1 MVKGLQCVLQVF
13 TVQEVV
19 ISLWSWSLSKSPIQD
34 GIFDEIDDFK
44 FSRFLPPIVN
54 KETSLWKVSTT
65 SFRPVAR
72 WHQIT
77 IISWIYGAFFF
88 VNAFSHVSL
97 KITRTGAKDEKEK
110 RGFPFDPCFLIGW
123 CVLTVDS
130 SKVLLHTRV
139 LHRVILRAIQCG
151 SDTTDYLD
159 CDKLTTM
166 NKVCFL
172 IVFGIGVQQV
182 SENLFVRILFAELHR
197 HTTLNS
203 RVWVEYTCIT
213 YDTPPTRPQFITNF
227 LNY

>member
-1 MVKGLQCVLQVF
+1 MEHF
-13 TVQEVV
+13 
-19 ISLWSWSLSKSPIQD
+19 
-34 GIFDEIDDFK
+34 
-44 FSRFLPPIVN
+44 FSSMRSVM
-54 KETSLWKVSTT
+54 
-65 SFRPVAR
+65 FR
-72 WHQIT
+72 W
-77 IISWIYGAFFF
+77 
-88 VNAFSHVSL
+88 
-97 KITRTGAKDEKEK
+97 KITRTGAKKEKEK
-110 RGFPFDPCFLIGW
+110 RGFPFDRCFLIGW

-139 LHRVILRAIQCG
+139 LHRVILRAILCG

-172 IVFGIGVQQV
+172 VVFGIGVQQV

-197 HTTLNS
+197 QTTLNS

>member
-1 MVKGLQCVLQVF
+1 MCSPSFHDSRGSNFTLIRIRVQKSNPRWHLRWDRWFQVF
-13 TVQEVV
+13 A
-19 ISLWSWSLSKSPIQD
+19 I
-34 GIFDEIDDFK
+34 
-44 FSRFLPPIVN
+44 LPPIVN

-65 SFRPVAR
+65 SFRPVDIKSQSYR
-72 WHQIT
+72 EFMEL
-77 IISWIYGAFFF
+77 FFF

-139 LHRVILRAIQCG
+139 LHRVILRAILCG

-197 HTTLNS
+197 QTTLNS

-213 YDTPPTRPQFITNF
+213 YDTPPTRPRFITNF

>member
-13 TVQEVV
+13 TIQEVV
-19 ISLWSWSLSKSPIQD
+19 ISLWSGSVSKSPIQD

-44 FSRFLPPIVN
+44 FSRFYPQSSIKKPHFKSLHDFLSACCTLTSNHNHIVN
-54 KETSLWKVSTT
+54 LWS
-65 SFRPVAR
+65 
-72 WHQIT
+72 I
-77 IISWIYGAFFF
+77 FF

-97 KITRTGAKDEKEK
+97 KITRTRAKKEKEM

-139 LHRVILRAIQCG
+139 LHRVILRAILCW

-182 SENLFVRILFAELHR
+182 SESLFVRILFAELHR
-197 HTTLNS
+197 QTTLNS

-213 YDTPPTRPQFITNF
+213 YDTPPTRPRFITNF

>member
-1 MVKGLQCVLQVF
+1 M
-13 TVQEVV
+13 
-19 ISLWSWSLSKSPIQD
+19 SKSPIQD
-34 GIFDEIDDFK
+34 GVFDEIDDFK
-44 FSRFLPPIVN
+44 FSRFYLQSSIKKPHFEKSPRFPFGLLHVDI
-54 KETSLWKVSTT
+54 KSQSYRE
-65 SFRPVAR
+65 FME
-72 WHQIT
+72 H
-77 IISWIYGAFFF
+77 FFF

-97 KITRTGAKDEKEK
+97 KITRTGAKEEKEK
-110 RGFPFDPCFLIGW
+110 RGYPFDPCFLIGW

-139 LHRVILRAIQCG
+139 LHRVILRAILCW
-151 SDTTDYLD
+151 SDTADYLD

-197 HTTLNS
+197 QTTLNS

-213 YDTPPTRPQFITNF
+213 YDTPPTRPRFITNF